1 MKIDMK
7 QPILD
12 KNDAI
17 ARELRE
23 RFAEHHVYVVDL
35 LASPGSGKT
44 STILATIDA
53 LRDEFN
59 IAVIEGDIASS
70 VDAEKIKAQGIA
82 AVQINTGGA
91 CHLESAMIKRAIDVL
106 DLERLDLIIVEN
118 VGNLVCPTDFDLGE
132 NAKVMILSVPEG
144 DDKPLKYPGVF
155 QVSEAVILN
164 KVDTMP
170 VFNFNQEA
178 FEESVKHYKH
188 PEKVAVTGTPVRE
201 DFFTLTKEAAKEKLG
216 VNDGRP
222 LIVSFWGSLGA
233 SGMNAQMADMLALEA
248 GKEPF
253 HHIHGAGKSGYAA
266 VLKALAEKG
275 VDLKDHPSLQV
286 REYIYDMAPVMR
298 AADLVICRAGASTVS
313 ELTALGVPAIMVP
326 SPYVTNNHQEKN
338 ARALETH
345 GGVEVLLEQDSS
357 GQALF
362 QTAAG
367 ILHDDVRREAMASAM
382 AELGIRDAAQR
393 IYETVQELL

>member
-144 DDKPLKYPGVF
+144 DDKPLKYPLMFSICDV
-155 QVSEAVILN
+155 VLIN
-164 KVDTMP
+164 KIDVLPYFDFD
-170 VFNFNQEA
+170 V
-178 FEESVKHYKH
+178 
-188 PEKVAVTGTPVRE
+188 EKC
-201 DFFTLTKEAAKEKLG
+201 K
-216 VNDGRP
+216 
-222 LIVSFWGSLGA
+222 
-233 SGMNAQMADMLALEA
+233 
-248 GKEPF
+248 
-253 HHIHGAGKSGYAA
+253 
-266 VLKALAEKG
+266 
-275 VDLKDHPSLQV
+275 
-286 REYIYDMAPVMR
+286 EYIKRRNPNAKVFMVCAKTGEGIDEWAQW
-298 AADLVICRAGASTVS
+298 LLS
-313 ELTALGVPAIMVP
+313 EVK
-326 SPYVTNNHQEKN
+326 SWRDEK
-338 ARALETH
+338 
-345 GGVEVLLEQDSS
+345 
-357 GQALF
+357 
-362 QTAAG
+362 
-367 ILHDDVRREAMASAM
+367 
-382 AELGIRDAAQR
+382 
-393 IYETVQELL
+393 

>member
-17 ARELRE
+17 ARELRAE
-23 RFAEHHVYVVDL
+23 FAKHHVYVVDL

-91 CHLESAMIKRAIDVL
+91 CHLESAMIKRAVDVL

-164 KVDTMP
+164 KVDTLP
-170 VFNFNQEA
+170 VFNFDREA
-178 FEESVKHYKH
+178 FDASVHQLNH
-188 PEKVAVTGTPVRE
+188 DAPIFPIAA
-201 DFFTLTKEAAKEKLG
+201 TKG
-216 VNDGRP
+216 D
-222 LIVSFWGSLGA
+222 
-233 SGMNAQMADMLALEA
+233 
-248 GKEPF
+248 
-253 HHIHGAGKSGYAA
+253 
-266 VLKALAEKG
+266 G
-275 VDLKDHPSLQV
+275 VDAWTSWLAD
-286 REYIYDMAPVMR
+286 RIR
-298 AADLVICRAGASTVS
+298 AI
-313 ELTALGVPAIMVP
+313 
-326 SPYVTNNHQEKN
+326 Q
-338 ARALETH
+338 
-345 GGVEVLLEQDSS
+345 
-357 GQALF
+357 
-362 QTAAG
+362 
-367 ILHDDVRREAMASAM
+367 
-382 AELGIRDAAQR
+382 
-393 IYETVQELL
+393 